1 MIIARLT
8 CPLLLRK
15 LTASSSP
22 VVFCCIKKVYK
33 MYADGI
39 NMHKEQK
46 LAGGQKKVSAAVTGS
61 FCSGNG

>member
-1 MIIARLT
+1 
-8 CPLLLRK
+8 
-15 LTASSSP
+15 
-22 VVFCCIKKVYK
+22 

-61 FCSGNG
+61 FCSGNGSKTRTCESRK